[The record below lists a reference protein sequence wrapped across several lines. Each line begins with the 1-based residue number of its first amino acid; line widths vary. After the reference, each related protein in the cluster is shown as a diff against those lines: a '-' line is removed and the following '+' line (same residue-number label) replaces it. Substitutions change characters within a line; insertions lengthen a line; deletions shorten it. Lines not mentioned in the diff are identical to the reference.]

1 MLTLTPNCLTR
12 LRLGIFG
19 VGRMG
24 LVHLEHLTRLARAG
38 DIDLVAIGD
47 RFPPTLAGA
56 RSMLERWHCTGD
68 VRSFDTP
75 DAMAEQ
81 CALDGCVVASQ
92 TQDHARD
99 TLSFAGRGIR
109 VMVEKPLAGSVDEA
123 ASLCAALGDSR
134 KDLVQVAFQRHYDA
148 AARAAMRWVADGWI
162 GAIQQSHHVL
172 QDKNPTPAGYQSSGI
187 TADMAIH
194 LIFEAMAFH
203 DFALP
208 DRVQAMR
215 FMAPHY
221 EDRAREGAN
230 VVHAFCQWPDGSV
243 AHLWGSRIN
252 NTGYDNGFKLIG
264 TEGRIDVGEFIG
276 DFGPI
281 RAKLWTGTR
290 DTGDRGYLRE
300 SLTFDMT
307 PTSAGRP
314 DFHARFASAYAAEL
328 DAFVRHAREGTAC
341 EPGLDIGWKTMLVSE
356 LAERSSREGGR
367 PFRLALGDGSPIRS
381 AADAAA
387 FVAPPGSASPRWGQS
402 KHYSATSARDQFPSE

>member
-1 MLTLTPNCLTR
+1 
-12 LRLGIFG
+12 
-19 VGRMG
+19 MG
-24 LVHLEHLTRLARAG
+24 LVHLENLSRLARAG
-38 DIDLVAIGD
+38 DIELVAIGD
-47 RFPPTLAGA
+47 RFPSMLATAKGTLA
-56 RSMLERWHCTGD
+56 RWGTPQGD
-68 VRSFDTP
+68 GGVHSFDTP
-75 DAMAEQ
+75 EAMADE

-99 TLSFAGRGIR
+99 TLALASRGIR
-109 VMVEKPLAGSVDEA
+109 VMVEKPAAQTVAEA
-123 ASLCAALGDSR
+123 ASLCAALGDSQER
-134 KDLVQVAFQRHYDA
+134 LVQVAFQRHYDA
-148 AARAAMRWVADGWI
+148 AARAAMRWVANGHI

-208 DRVQAMR
+208 DSVQALR

-230 VVHAFCQWPDGSV
+230 VVHAFCQWADGSV
-243 AHLWGSRIN
+243 AHLWGSRLN

-264 TEGRIDVGEFIG
+264 TEGRIDVGEFVG

-281 RAKLWTGTR
+281 SARLWTGTR
-290 DTGDRGYLRE
+290 DGGPRGRLRE
-300 SLTFDMT
+300 SLTFEMT
-307 PTSAGRP
+307 PTTAGQP

-328 DAFVRHAREGTAC
+328 DAFVRHARDGTAC
-341 EPGLDIGWKTMLVSE
+341 DPGLDVGWKTMLVSE
-356 LAERSSREGGR
+356 LAERSSGEGGR
-367 PFRLALGDGSPIRS
+367 LFRLAMADGSAVRT

-387 FVAPPGSASPRWGQS
+387 FVASLKRAGIASN
-402 KHYSATSARDQFPSE
+402 K

>member
-1 MLTLTPNCLTR
+1 MNDKR
-12 LRLGIFG
+12 LRFGIFG

-24 LVHLEHLTRLARAG
+24 LVHLENLARLARAG
-38 DIDLVAIGD
+38 EIDLIAIGD
-47 RFPPTLAGA
+47 RFPSTLAA
-56 RSMLERWHCTGD
+56 ASNTLERWGTTQRTG
-68 VRSFDTP
+68 VRSFVSP
-75 DAMAEQ
+75 EAMAEQ
-81 CALDGCVVASQ
+81 CALDACVVASQ

-99 TLSFAGRGIR
+99 TLSLAGRGIR
-109 VMVEKPLAGSVDEA
+109 VMVEKPLAQSVGEA
-123 ASLCAALGDSR
+123 ASLCALLGDSG

-148 AARAAMRWVADGWI
+148 AARAAMRWVADVHI
-162 GAIQQSHHVL
+162 GALQQSHHVL
-172 QDKNPTPAGYQSSGI
+172 QDKNPTPANYQSSGI

-208 DRVQAMR
+208 ENVQALR

-230 VVHAFCQWPDGSV
+230 VVHAFCQWPDGSI

-264 TEGRIDVGEFIG
+264 TEGRIDVGDFAG

-281 RAKLWTGTR
+281 SAKLWTGTR
-290 DTGDRGYLRE
+290 DTRPRGCLRE

-307 PTSAGRP
+307 PTTADRP

-328 DAFVRHAREGTAC
+328 DGFIRHARDGTAC

-367 PFRLALGDGSPIRS
+367 RFRLAMADGSAVRT
-381 AADAAA
+381 AGDAAA
-387 FVAPPGSASPRWGQS
+387 FVAAL
-402 KHYSATSARDQFPSE
+402 

>member
-1 MLTLTPNCLTR
+1 MATLTPHYDKR

-24 LVHLEHLTRLARAG
+24 LLHLENLSRLACAG

-47 RFPPTLAGA
+47 RFPSTLVAA
-56 RSMLERWHCTGD
+56 RSGLARWETPQRDGG
-68 VRSFDTP
+68 VLAFDTP
-75 DAMAEQ
+75 EAMAEQ

-99 TLSFAGRGIR
+99 TLAFAGRGIR
-109 VMVEKPLAGSVDEA
+109 VMVEKPLAQTAAEA

-134 KDLVQVAFQRHYDA
+134 KGLVQVAFQRHYDA
-148 AARAAMRWVADGWI
+148 AARAAMRWVADGRI
-162 GAIQQSHHVL
+162 GALQQSHHVL

-187 TADMAIH
+187 TADMAVH

-203 DFALP
+203 GFELP
-208 DRVQAMR
+208 ESVQALR

-221 EDRAREGAN
+221 EDRAGEGAN

-264 TEGRIDVGEFIG
+264 TEGRIDVGEFVG

-281 RAKLWTGTR
+281 CAKLWAGTR
-290 DTGDRGYLRE
+290 DTGPRGCLRE
-300 SLTFDMT
+300 SLTFEMT
-307 PTSAGRP
+307 PTTAGQP

-328 DAFVRHAREGTAC
+328 EAFVRQARDETPC

-367 PFRLALGDGSPIRS
+367 PFRLAMADGSAIRT
-381 AADAAA
+381 AGDAAA
-387 FVAPPGSASPRWGQS
+387 CVAML
-402 KHYSATSARDQFPSE
+402 